1 MWLILLPQNEATYR
15 LQFYEARLFYK
26 LVLVSTAMQI
36 CFKENQRLGLR
47 VVLPELRKKA
57 TTSVKS
63 NYDQSSVER
72 AAKLRNILP
81 IHVNTVDALPAFKT
95 ALGNFLDTIPD
106 NPPISG
112 YYIADWFH
120 GSGNYLGVAS
130 EYIFNWVY
138 KFLLTRRGKNKT
150 YYNELVR

>member
-1 MWLILLPQNEATYR
+1 M
-15 LQFYEARLFYK
+15 
-26 LVLVSTAMQI
+26 
-36 CFKENQRLGLR
+36 R

-112 YYIADWFH
+112 YYIAD
-120 GSGNYLGVAS
+120 
-130 EYIFNWVY
+130 
-138 KFLLTRRGKNKT
+138 
-150 YYNELVR
+150 